1 MKDSNYLSR
10 IKLEFTKSR
19 NKYRIGTRTTYKG
32 RGIPMNIGKSK
43 DNFDKDGKPRYFNY
57 NIYGHMVKKCWRSKK
72 EKDTRKCYKYNKVG
86 YLARDCRS
94 GQKIKNRSI

>member
-43 DNFDKDGKPRYFNY
+43 DNFDKDGKPRYFLDRELHTRLSTLY
-57 NIYGHMVKKCWRSKK
+57 TNI
-72 EKDTRKCYKYNKVG
+72 
-86 YLARDCRS
+86 
-94 GQKIKNRSI
+94 